1 MKIDL
6 SGKRVLITAG
16 AAGIGWVAAER
27 FQSVGARVAVCDIDQ
42 SALDNAASAGLL
54 SVKAD
59 VSDPDDVD
67 VIFDRVERELGGLD
81 ILVNNAG
88 VSGPTKPVE
97 DITPAEW
104 RQTID
109 VNVNGQFYC
118 VRRAV
123 PLFKRQNEGVIVN
136 ISSTAGRLGMPLRS
150 PYSTSKYAARG
161 LTDVLAVELGEF
173 NIRVNA
179 VLPGIVN
186 GPRGKRVIT
195 EQAASKGMTYEDY
208 LPRLLHNVSMHA
220 QVEQEEI
227 AALVLF
233 LSSDF
238 SRHITGQSISVCG
251 NLETYRAPLIVT
263 ETGQAVT

>member
-16 AAGIGWVAAER
+16 AAGIGRVTAER
-27 FQSVGARVAVCDIDQ
+27 LQAVGARVAVCDIDR
-42 SALDNAASAGLL
+42 SALDKAASAGLF

-59 VSDPDDVD
+59 VSNPDDVD
-67 VIFDRVERELGGLD
+67 IVFDRLEQEFGGLD
-81 ILVNNAG
+81 VLVNNAG

-97 DITPAEW
+97 DMTPAEW

-123 PLFKRQNEGVIVN
+123 PVFKRQSDGVIVN
-136 ISSTAGRLGMPLRS
+136 MSSTAGRLGMPLRS
-150 PYSTSKYAARG
+150 AYSTSKYAARG

-179 VLPGIVN
+179 ILPGIVN
-186 GPRGKRVIT
+186 GPRAKRVIS

-227 AALVLF
+227 ADLVLF
-233 LSSDF
+233 LSSDY

-251 NLETYRAPLIVT
+251 NLETYRAPLVVT
-263 ETGQAVT
+263 ETGQAAS